1 MESEVRGRKR
11 EEDKR
16 GKKSSKEGTALKQSE
31 SQASA
36 KAASKKGAAAR
47 NKSIQPQR
55 LRKIADGLVEFER
68 YADRKKRLQNIS
80 DKQEREARVKNMN
93 IQLSQNYMAEDML
106 SNGGGL
112 DLLKRGISPIAGH
125 HDGTIPDSM
134 SNFGYNYDV
143 NLNN

>member
-16 GKKSSKEGTALKQSE
+16 GKKSSKEGTAMKQSE

-93 IQLSQNYMAEDML
+93 I
-106 SNGGGL
+106 
-112 DLLKRGISPIAGH
+112 
-125 HDGTIPDSM
+125 
-134 SNFGYNYDV
+134 
-143 NLNN
+143 